1 MFKVAVFEDITAGTQ
16 RRVIFDYVLSMRVI
30 SLVSLVNQ
38 TPFQCHPAEEKMSG
52 SWDYHLLPIRVVG
65 IN

>member
-16 RRVIFDYVLSMRVI
+16 RGVIFDYVLFMCH
-30 SLVSLVNQ
+30 LFSLVNQ
-38 TPFQCHPAEEKMSG
+38 TPFQRHPEQKRSG
-52 SWDYHLLPIRVVG
+52 SWDYYLLPIRVVG